1 MKRSSS
7 LVSLVSL
14 SRREFCAAVGLAT
27 AGGLVIVGCSSDSQ
41 QSPDASLPPDAGS
54 GSSGTCGTGTDVGLP
69 ATFTLN
75 TPVYIASGRFF
86 VVRDSGGLFAV
97 SARCTHQGV
106 TVGISGSQYRCPA
119 HGATFMFNGTV
130 TGGPTSTSLSHFSM
144 CTLANGHV
152 GVAPGTTVPAATRLM
167 V

>member
-1 MKRSSS
+1 MKRSTH
-7 LVSLVSL
+7 LTI
-14 SRREFCAAVGLAT
+14 SRREFCVAIGLAT
-27 AGGLVIVGCSSDSQ
+27 AGGLVIVGCSSEGSQ
-41 QSPDASLPPDAGS
+41 LPPDASQLPLDAGGS
-54 GSSGTCGTGTDVGLP
+54 GSSSCGTGTDVGAP

-75 TPVYIASGRFF
+75 TPVYVASGRFF

-106 TVGISGSQYRCPA
+106 TVAISGSQYRCPA

-130 TGGPTSTSLSHFSM
+130 TGGPATTSLVHFSM

-152 GVAPGTTVPAATRLM
+152 GVSTTTTVPASTRLM